1 MRPTTKWMW
10 VTLGLTLIVGMS
22 LGVVVDRLLLD
33 TGHYRGHRE
42 RGAELLA
49 KLSHELELSPEQ
61 EAALE
66 KTIESNRER
75 AHAFWS
81 GSRAEFDKLRQE
93 FRQDIRAVL
102 NPDQRKRFDEMMA
115 REDEKRKERNQ
126 SR

>member
-1 MRPTTKWMW
+1 MW

-33 TGHYRGHRE
+33 TGHHRGHRE

-49 KLSHELELSPEQ
+49 KLSHELELSPDQ

-66 KTIESNRER
+66 KTMASNRER

-81 GSRAEFDKLRQE
+81 ESRAEFDTLRKE

-102 NPDQRKRFDEMMA
+102 NPDQLKRFDEMVA